1 MHGQALL
8 VEANPGMQKHTKAEL
23 HGQTLWVEAN
33 PGMQKHSEVQG
44 QILLVLTKLLVG
56 TKRLVHTK
64 LLVHKKSK
72 LERESGVQVHVHLIA
87 VVREFQRMVFRGMV

>member
-1 MHGQALL
+1 MHGQTLL

-23 HGQTLWVEAN
+23 HGQTL
-33 PGMQKHSEVQG
+33 
-44 QILLVLTKLLVG
+44 LVLTKLLVR

-64 LLVHKKSK
+64 LLVQKKSK